1 MIHEGVSQFALA
13 PDISLIATYIKIEG
27 NFLKCYVNIQMIIL
41 F

>member
-1 MIHEGVSQFALA
+1 MGVYLTFTLA

-27 NFLKCYVNIQMIIL
+27 NFLKCCYVNIQMIIL